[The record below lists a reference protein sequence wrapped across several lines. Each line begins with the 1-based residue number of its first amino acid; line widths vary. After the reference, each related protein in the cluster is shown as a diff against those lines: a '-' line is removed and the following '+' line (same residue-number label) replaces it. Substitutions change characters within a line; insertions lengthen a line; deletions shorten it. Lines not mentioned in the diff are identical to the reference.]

1 MGKTYEGK
9 LIAKDLRVAVVV
21 SRFNNFI
28 TSKLLEGC
36 LDAFKR
42 HEGLEENIDII
53 WVSGSFEIPLAAKKM
68 SSKNYDAVICLGA
81 LLRGDTPH
89 FEYVSSEVTKGIAAT
104 ALEKDIPI
112 SFGIITADTL
122 EQAIERAGSKSGNK
136 GFEAA
141 MSAIEMANLFR
152 EL

>member
-1 MGKTYEGK
+1 MGRIYEGK
-9 LIAKDLRVAVVV
+9 LTAKGLKLAVVV

-28 TSKLLEGC
+28 TNKLLDGC

-42 HEGLEENIDII
+42 HEGLEENIDVI

-68 SSKNYDAVICLGA
+68 SSKNYDAIVCLGA

-89 FEYVSSEVTKGIAAT
+89 FEYVSNEVAKGIAAT
-104 ALEKDIPI
+104 SLEQEIPI

-136 GFEAA
+136 GFDAA
-141 MSAIEMANLFR
+141 MSAIEMANLFK
-152 EL
+152 EI